1 MKNVF
6 YIYSLLISPY
16 YQKRNC
22 KMKFMF
28 SVSKLLSIAT
38 ICAASFSISACAV
51 LDTRS
56 ISELP
61 KNFTMAVENAKGEDY
76 PKLVNIPAKPREMFS
91 DAQWNLQ
98 QKSLEKTG
106 NIIASNPNSRDLT
119 AEEKKTD
126 WATAAIAD
134 FERNPKSQTPV
145 VTEDAAAW
153 AARMRAILDKN
164 TAFKN

>member
-1 MKNVF
+1 MF
-6 YIYSLLISPY
+6 YIYTFLISSY

-22 KMKFMF
+22 KMKFML
-28 SVSKLLSIAT
+28 SMSKLLSIAT
-38 ICAASFSISACAV
+38 ICVASFSISACAV

-76 PKLVNIPAKPREMFS
+76 PKLVNIPAKRREMYS
-91 DAQWNLQ
+91 DAQWNSQ
-98 QKSLEKTG
+98 QNSLEKTG
-106 NIIASNPNSRDLT
+106 KIIANNPNSRDLT
-119 AEEKKTD
+119 VEEKKTD
-126 WATAAIAD
+126 WANAAIAD
-134 FERNPKSQTPV
+134 FDTNPKSQTPV
-145 VTEDAAAW
+145 VAEDAEVW